1 MQMNFF
7 SKIAGRTATIVTVT
21 ALIFFFA
28 LFFGFIYLYDFE
40 MRDRALEKF
49 RDENQKIAMLI
60 SYFFFER
67 RNDVESLSSN
77 RAIDNYFREANSGK
91 TSTESTSNN
100 VEEIQKLFRNF
111 IDTEKVDNRNIFFR
125 LILIDRTGN
134 VIADTG
140 GLPDSP
146 PPGTWSM
153 LLSKKTKAIE
163 MIPGADDLAPEV
175 IIKAP
180 CYTSDRFSGMLI
192 AFPSW
197 ETFLDGLFRKSWQS
211 GADTFLYA
219 MMYRNS
225 VLYKLDAGFRY
236 EPDTEYLGKLPATQV
251 LPLLFDKRGNPTPIS
266 TKDFSHANN
275 IFIKLPV
282 DHTPFRLVSLVPK
295 RSVLVVDQYYQLL
308 IILIILLCVVLI
320 GVVFISINFLRHKRL
335 EDRLKEEKLRKEL
348 VESKNTG
355 LEKEILS
362 RIVIE
367 KELKKAK
374 EQAEAANDAKS
385 IFLANMSHELRT
397 PLNGIIGMTE
407 LLSEAKTETE
417 RKELIPIVLQSSYTL
432 LTIINEILDLSKIE
446 SGKMEIEKN
455 KFELDE
461 ALSPSLKSLAMR
473 AQEVGI
479 QFYWYVDPE
488 IPKCLIGDQ
497 NKLLQVIVNLVS
509 NAIKFTH
516 KGSVVLKIKL
526 HKFEDRQALI
536 TFLVKDSGIGIPEDK
551 QKIIFEAFIQADGS
565 VSRKYG
571 GTGLGLSIS
580 SKIVRL
586 LGGEITLKSEPGI
599 GSEFAFTLPFGY
611 KHLSAQE
618 ISQGKVALS
627 TTTELR
633 PGIKILLAE
642 DNKINRI
649 LVVKLFDKLDVIIE
663 PAENGLEAVELYR
676 NHRYDLIFMDMQMPI
691 MDGITATQEIRKIEQ
706 KTGRH
711 IPIIA
716 MTANAMK
723 EDKDACIEAGMDDF
737 ITKPV
742 KKDIVMEKVNRY
754 VPGGKKLPI

>member
-1 MQMNFF
+1 
-7 SKIAGRTATIVTVT
+7 
-21 ALIFFFA
+21 
-28 LFFGFIYLYDFE
+28 
-40 MRDRALEKF
+40 
-49 RDENQKIAMLI
+49 
-60 SYFFFER
+60 
-67 RNDVESLSSN
+67 
-77 RAIDNYFREANSGK
+77 
-91 TSTESTSNN
+91 
-100 VEEIQKLFRNF
+100 
-111 IDTEKVDNRNIFFR
+111 
-125 LILIDRTGN
+125 
-134 VIADTG
+134 
-140 GLPDSP
+140 
-146 PPGTWSM
+146 
-153 LLSKKTKAIE
+153 
-163 MIPGADDLAPEV
+163 
-175 IIKAP
+175 
-180 CYTSDRFSGMLI
+180 
-192 AFPSW
+192 
-197 ETFLDGLFRKSWQS
+197 
-211 GADTFLYA
+211 
-219 MMYRNS
+219 MYRNT

-236 EPDTEYLGKLPATQV
+236 EPDTDYLSKLPATQV
-251 LPLLFDKRGNPTPIS
+251 LPLYFDKQGVPVPIS
-266 TKDFSHANN
+266 TKDFGRANN
-275 IFIKLPV
+275 VFIKLPV
-282 DHTPFRLVSLVPK
+282 DHTPFRLVSLTPK
-295 RSVLVVDQYYQLL
+295 RSILVVDQYYQLL
-308 IILIILLCVVLI
+308 MILIILLCVVLI
-320 GVVFISINFLRHKRL
+320 GVIFISFNFFRSKRL

-355 LEKEILS
+355 LEKEIIS
-362 RIVIE
+362 RIAVE

-374 EQAEAANDAKS
+374 EQAESANDAKS

-407 LLSEAKTETE
+407 LLSEAKTEQE

-455 KFELDE
+455 KFELEE

-473 AQEVGI
+473 AQESGI

-526 HKFEDRQALI
+526 NKFEDRQAIL
-536 TFLVKDSGIGIPEDK
+536 TFLVKDSGIGIADDK

-586 LGGEITLKSEPGI
+586 MGGEINLKSEPGI
-599 GSEFAFTLPFGY
+599 GSEFTFILPFGY
-611 KHLSAQE
+611 KHINPQDTVVE
-618 ISQGKVALS
+618 KISLS
-627 TTTELR
+627 TTADIR

-649 LVVKLFDKLDVIIE
+649 LVIKLFDKINALIE

-676 NHRYDLIFMDMQMPI
+676 HHRYDLIFMDMQMPI

-711 IPIIA
+711 VPIIA

-723 EDKDACIEAGMDDF
+723 EDREACIAAGMDDF

-742 KKDIVMEKVNRY
+742 KKDIVMDIVSKFISPPEKKDV
-754 VPGGKKLPI
+754 

>member
-1 MQMNFF
+1 MFF
-7 SKIAGRTATIVTVT
+7 LSRIARTTATVVTVT
-21 ALIFFFA
+21 ALVFFFA
-28 LFFGFIYLYDFE
+28 LFFGFIYLYDSE

-67 RNDVESLSSN
+67 RNDIESLSNN
-77 RAIDNYFREANSGK
+77 RAIDNYFRDATTK
-91 TSTESTSNN
+91 QSTETNN
-100 VEEIQKLFRNF
+100 QNIEEIQKLFRNF

-125 LILIDRTGN
+125 MVLLDRTGN
-134 VIADTG
+134 VIVDTG

-146 PPGTWSM
+146 AAGTWSI
-153 LLSKKTKAIE
+153 LLSKKSKAIE
-163 MIPGADDLAPEV
+163 MIPNGTSTAMDV
-175 IIKAP
+175 IIKSP
-180 CYTSDRFSGMLI
+180 CYTADRFCGMLV

-197 ETFLDGLFRKSWQS
+197 EIFLDGLFRKSWQS
-211 GADTFLYA
+211 GSDSFLYA
-219 MMYRNS
+219 MMYRNT

-236 EPDTEYLGKLPATQV
+236 EPDTDYLSKLPATQV
-251 LPLLFDKRGNPTPIS
+251 LPLYFDKQGVPVPIS
-266 TKDFSHANN
+266 TKDFGRANN
-275 IFIKLPV
+275 VFIKLPV
-282 DHTPFRLVSLVPK
+282 DHTPFRLVSLTPK
-295 RSVLVVDQYYQLL
+295 RSILVVDQYYQLL
-308 IILIILLCVVLI
+308 MILIILLCVVLI
-320 GVVFISINFLRHKRL
+320 GVIFISFNFFRSKRL

-355 LEKEILS
+355 LEKEIIS
-362 RIVIE
+362 RIAVE

-374 EQAEAANDAKS
+374 EQAESANDAKS

-407 LLSEAKTETE
+407 LLSEAKTEQE

-455 KFELDE
+455 KFELEE

-473 AQEVGI
+473 AQESGI

-526 HKFEDRQALI
+526 NKFEDRQAIL
-536 TFLVKDSGIGIPEDK
+536 TFLVKDSGIGIADDK

-586 LGGEITLKSEPGI
+586 MGGEINLKSEPGI
-599 GSEFAFTLPFGY
+599 GSEFTFILPFGY
-611 KHLSAQE
+611 KHINPQDTIVE
-618 ISQGKVALS
+618 KISLS
-627 TTTELR
+627 TTADIR

-649 LVVKLFDKLDVIIE
+649 LVIKLFDKINALIE

-676 NHRYDLIFMDMQMPI
+676 HHRYDLIFMDMQMPI

-711 IPIIA
+711 VPIIA

-723 EDKDACIEAGMDDF
+723 EDREACIAAGMDDF

-742 KKDIVMEKVNRY
+742 KKDIVMDIVSKFISPPEK
-754 VPGGKKLPI
+754 KDT